1 MADSH
6 HDHHG
11 HSHGHGAHHHMP
23 FDHAATEGHSRAFV
37 LAIALNIGFVALE
50 FVYGVIAEST
60 ALMADAGH
68 NLSDV
73 LGLLLAW
80 GAAVLS
86 KKQPSNR
93 YTYGLRSTS
102 ILAALANGMLLL
114 VACGGI
120 GWEAMRRFA
129 EPSEVAGFT
138 VAVVAGIGIAVNGF
152 SAWLFMAGRKN
163 DLNIRGAFL
172 HMVADALVSLGVV
185 IGGVLIIYTGWYWVD
200 PVLSLVIVGVI
211 LIGTWGLL
219 REAIRLSLS
228 AVPAHIDLQEV
239 QQFLADLPG
248 VAEVNDLHI
257 WGMSTTE
264 TALTVHLIIPEGYP
278 GDAFMASL
286 AVQLR
291 ARFAI
296 QHSTLQIGQ
305 QKIEGSSCALE
316 I

>member
-1 MADSH
+1 
-6 HDHHG
+6 
-11 HSHGHGAHHHMP
+11 MP
-23 FDHAATEGHSRAFV
+23 FDQAAPEGHSRAFV
-37 LAIALNIGFVALE
+37 LAIGLNIGFVALE
-50 FVYGVIAEST
+50 FAYGVIAEST

-80 GAAVLS
+80 GAAVLA

-120 GWEAMRRFA
+120 GWEAVRRFA
-129 EPSEVAGFT
+129 EPSDVAGFT

-185 IGGVLIIYTGWYWVD
+185 VGGVLIIYTGWYWID
-200 PVLSLVIVGVI
+200 PVLSLVIVAVI
-211 LIGTWGLL
+211 LVGTWGLL

-228 AVPAHIDLQEV
+228 AVPAHIDLKEV
-239 QQFLADLPG
+239 QRFLADLPG

-264 TALTVHLIIPEGYP
+264 TALTVHLIMPEGYP
-278 GDAFMASL
+278 GDAFITSVADR
-286 AVQLR
+286 LR
-291 ARFAI
+291 ERFAI
-296 QHSTLQIGQ
+296 QHSTLQIGT
-305 QKIEGSSCALE
+305 ERLGNRCALE
-316 I
+316 T